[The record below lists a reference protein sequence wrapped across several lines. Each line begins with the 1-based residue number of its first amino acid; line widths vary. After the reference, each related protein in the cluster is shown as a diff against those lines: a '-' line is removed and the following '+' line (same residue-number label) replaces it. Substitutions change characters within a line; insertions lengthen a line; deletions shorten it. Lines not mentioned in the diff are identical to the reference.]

1 MYRIL
6 QTRLELN
13 RSLALDDQQRILK
26 EGRKRTNFHEEI
38 SLTLLKRI
46 SLIAG
51 EAVGHWALVQQR
63 PLSCEGFVCTKLE

>member
-1 MYRIL
+1 MIL

-46 SLIAG
+46 S
-51 EAVGHWALVQQR
+51 
-63 PLSCEGFVCTKLE
+63 